1 MVVGHEWR
9 CITMEDPGT
18 FSHIEL
24 NNTSEITVKNKINL
38 SILTLSSLTP
48 LKWNF

>member
-1 MVVGHEWR
+1 MAVGQEWR
-9 CITMEDPGT
+9 CTTMEDPGT

-24 NNTSEITVKNKINL
+24 NNALKITVKNKINL